1 MATPTAPERSALKF
15 LSFTTWSLVAM
26 AAGLA
31 FGVAAHGSAA
41 PLGPMPTLA
50 TAVGDLWISA
60 LQMVALPLALVLTLA
75 ATAGATG
82 DSAKALGAR
91 AIIVF
96 VVALATAAFFAIVV
110 MRIALPAVDVPAG
123 AVASLSTIPLPAD
136 PAAIAPSTNQS
147 WWLAIIPRN
156 IFAAAARGDIFPL
169 LLSAIVF
176 GVAVA
181 KLPEEQRAS
190 MTRVFS
196 ATSQAM
202 MTVVRWLL
210 AATPVGVFALTFIIA
225 LRTGTSWAS
234 ALGAYLL
241 LRIGVTLLCV
251 ALLYPISVVLGRTTA
266 RAFARAVFPAQVVA
280 VSTRSSLAALPALVA
295 GGGTHIGLAAAA
307 TDFVL
312 PLSVSLFRIGTVMA
326 NPIKLLFLA
335 HVYGIGL
342 RVETVVLFVLTEVAF
357 SLSAAGI
364 PNSGAAGSGFRMLPV
379 FMAAGIP
386 AEGVVMLDAVETIPD
401 VFETLANVT
410 GQMSVA
416 TILTRRIARLEP
428 VSQSVPSPASVE
440 IVS

>member
-428 VSQSVPSPASVE
+428 VSQPVPSPASVE

>member
-234 ALGAYLL
+234 ALGVYLL

-428 VSQSVPSPASVE
+428 VSQPVPSPASVE

>member
-234 ALGAYLL
+234 ALGVYLL